1 MAKKYDIKHVFENHK
16 EMLNNC
22 PEIDLV
28 SVCVPNKY
36 HSEISIDSLNAGK
49 NVFCEKPP
57 AMNAKE
63 AQEMKET
70 AEKTGK
76 ILMYDFN
83 NRLRPESEAIMSY
96 IKNGEIG
103 RINSAQALWIRKCG
117 IPGFG
122 GWFTQKVISGGG
134 CTIDLVHGLDLAL
147 YFMGYPEPEWV
158 LSQVFFDFSGNPDF
172 KGPWGFPDMKNPI
185 MDVETASHVCIK
197 FKTGQILFS
206 RSSWAEMNEREEV
219 SVTFQGAK
227 AGASMKR
234 LFGIDGID
242 ETAIDSCKV
251 FSVENGFSINK
262 TISFIPDEKM
272 GREKAVVNF
281 VDTVRGE
288 ADPLTNPKQA
298 VILMKIIDGIFKSAI
313 EKAPVRIQ

>member
-1 MAKKYDIKHVFENHK
+1 MDISRAKKIAKKYDIDHFFKSHK

-63 AQEMKET
+63 TQEMKET

-122 GWFTQKVISGGG
+122 GWFTQKAIAGGG

-158 LSQVFFDFSGNPDF
+158 LSQIFFNFSGNPDF
-172 KGPWGFPDMKNPI
+172 KGPWGFPDIKNPI
-185 MDVETASHVCIK
+185 IDVETASHTSIK

-219 SVTFQGAK
+219 SVTFQGSK
-227 AGASMKR
+227 AGCSMKR
-234 LFGIDGID
+234 IFKIDGID
-242 ETAIDSCKV
+242 ETGS
-251 FSVENGFSINK
+251 
-262 TISFIPDEKM
+262 
-272 GREKAVVNF
+272 
-281 VDTVRGE
+281 
-288 ADPLTNPKQA
+288 
-298 VILMKIIDGIFKSAI
+298 
-313 EKAPVRIQ
+313 